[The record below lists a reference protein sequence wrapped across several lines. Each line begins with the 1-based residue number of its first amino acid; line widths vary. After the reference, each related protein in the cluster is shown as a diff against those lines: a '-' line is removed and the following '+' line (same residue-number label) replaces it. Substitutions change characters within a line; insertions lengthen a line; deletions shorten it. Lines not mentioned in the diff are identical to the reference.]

1 MRNGSKTKLGM
12 QVILKPKKGNRMK
25 RGKDADEEL
34 DSYADEELSCLREA
48 MVAAAAD
55 DQSNKQK
62 SYLLRQS

>member
-1 MRNGSKTKLGM
+1 MKLGM

-25 RGKDADEEL
+25 RKKEDADEEL
-34 DSYADEELSCLREA
+34 DSYADEELSCLRKA

-62 SYLLRQS
+62 SYLQRQS